1 MNKMVLTFNEKLAEI
16 KTTEEIIDL
25 VKKRLEPIH

>member
-1 MNKMVLTFNEKLAEI
+1 MVLIFNEKLAEI

-25 VKKRLEPIH
+25 VKKRLEPTH